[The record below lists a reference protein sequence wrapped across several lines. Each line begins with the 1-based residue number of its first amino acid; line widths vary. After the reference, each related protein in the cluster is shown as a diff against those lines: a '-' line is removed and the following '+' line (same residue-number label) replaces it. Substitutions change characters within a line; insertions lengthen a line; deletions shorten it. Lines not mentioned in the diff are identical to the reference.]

1 MSSKDFQSIIEHE
14 RVLTSPEELVTYS
27 YDATE
32 NRCIPKAV
40 FRPINEE
47 EVRKI
52 INFSRDNEIPL
63 TPRGAGTSLSGCAV
77 PSEGSFVIDFGLMR
91 GIKEIDTENSF
102 VTVEPGVVYES
113 LNSNLVES
121 NLFFPPDPGSGNVCT
136 IGGMVSTNASGIR
149 AVKYGTTRDYVQRLR
164 VVLASGEAVTLGN
177 LAPKSSAGYDLV
189 GFFVGSEGTLGIIT
203 EITLK
208 IIKRPIYFAVAS
220 LSFDSMVK
228 AAKAVGEIISSG
240 LDPSVLEIIDDK
252 TLRVIKMYQ
261 DIEVGGNGVLLVEMD
276 GFSKEDVWNR
286 LDTALEICDLSGA
299 SGSNVAR
306 TSEEREALWRAR
318 KAALPSLARYKPT
331 LILEDVTVPLS
342 RLSEMLGEITKI
354 SDKHGIEIATFGHAG
369 DGNLHP
375 TLLVDRK
382 SPVEM
387 EQTKK
392 VMEEIFR
399 AALSLGG
406 TLSGEHGIGLSKR
419 EFMKLEHKNSLDLM
433 KKLKNVF
440 DPKNLM
446 NPGKVL

>member
-1 MSSKDFQSIIEHE
+1 MSSKDFQSLIEEE

-40 FRPINEE
+40 FKPINED
-47 EVRKI
+47 EVVRI
-52 INFSRDNEIPL
+52 IKFSGENEIPL
-63 TPRGAGTSLSGCAV
+63 TPRGAGTSLSGGAV
-77 PSEGSFVIDFGLMR
+77 PSEVSFVIDFGLMR
-91 GIKEIDTENSF
+91 GIKEIDTGNSF
-102 VTVEPGVVYES
+102 VTVEPGIVYQD
-113 LNSNLVES
+113 LNSNLMKS
-121 NLFFPPDPGSGNVCT
+121 NLFFPPNPGSGNVCT

-164 VVLASGEAVTLGN
+164 VGLASGEVVTLGN

-189 GFFVGSEGTLGIIT
+189 GFFVGSEGTLGIVT

-208 IIKRPIYFAVAS
+208 VIKRPIHFAAAS
-220 LSFDSMVK
+220 LSFDSLVN
-228 AAKAVGEIISSG
+228 AGRAVGEIISSG

-252 TLRVIKMYQ
+252 TLEVIKMYQ
-261 DIEVGGNGVLLVEMD
+261 DIETRGNGVLLVEMD
-276 GFSKEDVWNR
+276 GFSKEDVWDR
-286 LDTALEICDLSGA
+286 LDSALEICDLNEV
-299 SGSNVAR
+299 SGSKVAR

-342 RLSEMLGEITKI
+342 RLPEMLGEITKI

-369 DGNLHP
+369 DGNIHP
-375 TLLVDRK
+375 TMLVDQKRLAD
-382 SPVEM
+382 M
-387 EQTKK
+387 EQAGKAMK
-392 VMEEIFR
+392 EIFR

-406 TLSGEHGIGLSKR
+406 TLTGEHGIGLSKR

-433 KKLKNVF
+433 KKLKKVF
-440 DPKNLM
+440 DPKNIM